1 MRRFQDAYKDALNT
15 VPRRRLLANELLAG
29 APPVGGIRPAGGMW
43 VKGVAAAAILAV
55 CSAGTATAV
64 NYHKS
69 QIRVEEQGYSVTGT
83 AQEGVYDSA
92 KKAGAEPDAYSPE
105 GRMAA
110 GNMSGNPSVEEY
122 GCEEITEQQREYDSV
137 EEFRS
142 SEQITMALPEP
153 EWLGETELKAQIYV
167 SGNSDT
173 VTAMLFGGEERSLFV
188 TQWDTRGYESFGSAT
203 SYMGDSEN
211 ERSFTNAQGFSYVMF
226 DSVEGEEILSTHAV
240 ISVEGRELSLDFTG
254 YEEAVI
260 ERVLRDLDLSV
271 YFRE

>member
-15 VPRRRLLANELLAG
+15 VPRRRLLANELLTG
-29 APPVGGIRPAGGMW
+29 ATSRGIHPVGGMW

-69 QIRVEEQGYSVTGT
+69 QIRVEEQGYSVIGT
-83 AQEGVYDSA
+83 AQDGGYDPA
-92 KKAGAEPDAYSPE
+92 KKAGEEPDRYGPE
-105 GRMAA
+105 SRMAA
-110 GNMSGNPSVEEY
+110 GDMSGNPSVEEY
-122 GCEEITEQQREYDSV
+122 VCEKIMEQREYDSV

-153 EWLGETELKAQIYV
+153 EWLGETELKAQIYI
-167 SGNSDT
+167 SGSGDT

-188 TQWDTRGYESFGSAT
+188 TQWDTRGCESFGSAT

-226 DSVEGEEILSTHAV
+226 DSVEGGEILSTHAV

-254 YEEAVI
+254 YEEAVV